1 MKKAS
6 LFKNGGSQA
15 VRLSKEFQFQ
25 GDIVYINQLGNAVVL
40 LPQVDPWQS
49 LEDSQDQFSEV
60 FMANRDQ
67 PELED
72 RESLFQ

>member
-25 GDIVYINQLGNAVVL
+25 GDIVYIKQLGNAVVL

>member
-25 GDIVYINQLGNAVVL
+25 GDIVYIKQLGNAVVL
-40 LPQVDPWQS
+40 MP
-49 LEDSQDQFSEV
+49 EV
-60 FMANRDQ
+60 FMADRDQ

-72 RESLFQ
+72 RESLFQQDGNTIYNREEWA

>member
-25 GDIVYINQLGNAVVL
+25 GDIVYIKQLGNAVVL
-40 LPQVDPWQS
+40 MP
-49 LEDSQDQFSEV
+49 EV

-72 RESLFQ
+72 RESLFQQDGNTIYNREEWA

>member
-15 VRLSKEFQFQ
+15 VRLPKEFQFQ
-25 GDIVYINQLGNAVVL
+25 GDIVYIKQLGNAVVL
-40 LPQVDPWQS
+40 MP
-49 LEDSQDQFSEV
+49 EV